1 MNNQFGDTSMRLH
14 VPEFQCIEK
23 SFTWKCNEHVLH
35 SLCTTGHI
43 VTGVNAIPVP
53 TPAYTCDANHTHY
66 CTLPSAY
73 SDNIKLEML
82 SMCKSP
88 HEMSHRYITSLYWS
102 FATITTVGY
111 GDVSATTI
119 AERVFAIVA
128 VISGGLL
135 FSMLVAQM
143 SHLLNKMSRSSDEAH
158 HRKLD
163 QLGQFLRDNPELPGS
178 LTQRLVRLFRRHRQ
192 ASYNVRELMQ
202 DVPISVQSDV
212 AYFIYK
218 NILEEVP
225 FLRSKDEAFI
235 ADVCARLRTII
246 YPENC
251 IVYRVGEPGSD
262 LFIVKK
268 GVIETLDIDM
278 RTIVSLGGDCSY
290 FGEGSIVAYFTTLK
304 RKRTMRRTKSSSA
317 NRSLL
322 GIEGSDGAASAS
334 ATTAAAV
341 GTVTGIDDQ
350 ERHYDGAGR
359 HDRTLGGGRRDE
371 LASGDIFDAAA
382 VTEPRGRG
390 GNAAGTATSS
400 ENDETVRGGRAFAS
414 YEKGHRKDRDGE
426 STSVGGMEKTR
437 SSEDRRPRRSQSTK
451 YMFIRNETIRCRTR
465 CIMCRLSFHDAE
477 MLIDTYPEL
486 LPKLTEAHAAQVQF
500 MQGSKKKLA
509 SDLVSSL
516 RTNALSTRRRS
527 GSGSGSTRVVDG
539 DGDRLSEASTGG
551 DATMSTRTKKMG
563 TEDGGTAA
571 ESSLE
576 RRNRNLRQKRES
588 RRLSFSQAIAEEGMA
603 RARVGS
609 GLPTDPL
616 STSAFGDD
624 RTMGGARVSTV
635 DAPSSGVQVGQIV
648 GALKDMLVNMEERQ
662 INRMDELKSRI
673 LALEQTVSGRDEDV
687 PQMGLN

>member
-1 MNNQFGDTSMRLH
+1 MPPPAGPSARAASRHPLTRPPGPPAAADGGRRRPRAQIALGVLQPWVNNQFGDTSMRLH
-14 VPEFQCIEK
+14 IPEFLCLEK
-23 SFTWKCNEHVLH
+23 SFSWRCNTHVLQ

-53 TPAYTCDANHTHY
+53 TPAYTCDASHAHY
-66 CTLPSAY
+66 CTLPSEYA
-73 SDNIKLEML
+73 SNIKLEAL

-119 AERVFAIVA
+119 AERCFAIVA

-218 NILEEVP
+218 NILDEVP
-225 FLRSKDEAFI
+225 FLRSSDEAFI

-251 IVYRVGEPGSD
+251 IVYRAGEPGSD

-278 RTIVSLGGDCSY
+278 RTVVSLGGDCSY
-290 FGEGSIVAYFTTLK
+290 FGEGSIVAYFTAMQH
-304 RKRTMRRTKSSSA
+304 KRTSRSNAAAASSSSSDRRHGPRA
-317 NRSLL
+317 GEQQRQGQRRDGPAADGTGGAPSSAAP
-322 GIEGSDGAASAS
+322 GGRAEDGDGDPRQEGTAASS
-334 ATTAAAV
+334 DNEESTR
-341 GTVTGIDDQ
+341 G
-350 ERHYDGAGR
+350 DGG
-359 HDRTLGGGRRDE
+359 GGGRLDRADAGPSRS
-371 LASGDIFDAAA
+371 ASGG
-382 VTEPRGRG
+382 VPRTGSKKAG
-390 GNAAGTATSS
+390 G
-400 ENDETVRGGRAFAS
+400 D
-414 YEKGHRKDRDGE
+414 DRDRGL
-426 STSVGGMEKTR
+426 
-437 SSEDRRPRRSQSTK
+437 RRSQSAK

-465 CIMCRLSFHDAE
+465 CIMCRLSIHDAE

-486 LPKLTEAHAAQVQF
+486 LPKLAEAHAAQSRF
-500 MQGSKKKLA
+500 MIGSKRRLA
-509 SDLVSSL
+509 DDLISSL
-516 RTNALSTRRRS
+516 
-527 GSGSGSTRVVDG
+527 
-539 DGDRLSEASTGG
+539 
-551 DATMSTRTKKMG
+551 
-563 TEDGGTAA
+563 
-571 ESSLE
+571 
-576 RRNRNLRQKRES
+576 
-588 RRLSFSQAIAEEGMA
+588 
-603 RARVGS
+603 
-609 GLPTDPL
+609 
-616 STSAFGDD
+616 
-624 RTMGGARVSTV
+624 
-635 DAPSSGVQVGQIV
+635 
-648 GALKDMLVNMEERQ
+648 
-662 INRMDELKSRI
+662 
-673 LALEQTVSGRDEDV
+673 SGRPAAPAAPPAPPPNAPDAI
-687 PQMGLN
+687 PPAAACAMLSCWLSAAS